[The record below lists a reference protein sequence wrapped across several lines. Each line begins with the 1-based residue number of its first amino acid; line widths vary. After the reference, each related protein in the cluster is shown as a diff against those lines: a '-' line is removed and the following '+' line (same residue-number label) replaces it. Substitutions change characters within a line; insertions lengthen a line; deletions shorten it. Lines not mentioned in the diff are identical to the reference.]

1 MDPFTHAISG
11 AVLARVMPKQKLPGG
26 TTWFLAIV
34 AMLPDAD
41 YLLRLFSDVLYLRY
55 HRGVTH
61 SILLLPLWTWL
72 CYSLI
77 PRQRRK
83 YPVMPWLIA
92 AALGLHIV
100 FDLVTSFGTMI
111 LAPLSNMR
119 FTWDL
124 VFIIDPLFT
133 LTLLIPLVLTWV
145 WPTHARRLCAIAFIG
160 MTAYLGLAYANHQ
173 HALTLAR
180 QNQPQAER
188 VSALPLPFSPFRWQL
203 IAEYPDHYQRAAVD
217 LLPGFPGTN
226 KVLPAQFTQRFSRGV
241 RSVKD
246 VKWQQFPAMKSLTG
260 IDGLPG
266 VPFYRWFTR
275 FPVVLEKNS
284 ESLEFADLRFF
295 AGPLQDSPFRL
306 MIEMQPEPRA
316 HITHLRTPR
325 R

>member
-1 MDPFTHAISG
+1 VDPFTHAISG
-11 AVLARVMPKQKLPGG
+11 AVLARAIPKQKLPAGAI
-26 TTWFLAIV
+26 WFLAIM

-41 YLLRLFSDVLYLRY
+41 YVLRLFSDLMYLRY

-100 FDLVTSFGTMI
+100 FDLVTSFGTMV
-111 LAPLSNMR
+111 LAPLSDMR

-124 VFIIDPLFT
+124 IFIIDPLFT
-133 LTLLIPLVLTWV
+133 LTLLIPLILTRV
-145 WPTHARRLCAIAFIG
+145 WPTYARRLCIIGLAG

-173 HALTLAR
+173 HALALAR
-180 QNQPQAER
+180 LNQPQAEQ

-203 IAEYPDHYQRAAVD
+203 IAEYPGHYQRAAVD
-217 LLPGFPGTN
+217 LLPAFPGTSQI
-226 KVLPAQFTQRFSRGV
+226 LPTQLTQRFSTGLRPMEDIEW
-241 RSVKD
+241 R
-246 VKWQQFPAMKSLTG
+246 QFPAMRSLTG

-266 VPFYRWFTR
+266 VSFYQWFAR
-275 FPVVLEKNS
+275 FPVVLQKDS

>member
-11 AVLARVMPKQKLPGG
+11 AVLARAIPKQKLPGG
-26 TTWFLAIV
+26 AIWFLAIV

-41 YLLRLFSDVLYLRY
+41 YVLRLFSNVLYLRY

-61 SILLLPLWTWL
+61 SILLLPLWAWL
-72 CYSLI
+72 CYSII

-92 AALGLHIV
+92 ATLCLHIV

-111 LAPLSNMR
+111 LAPLSKMR

-133 LTLLIPLVLTWV
+133 LTLLIPLILTRV
-145 WPTHARRLCAIAFIG
+145 WPAHARRLCIIGLAG
-160 MTAYLGLAYANHQ
+160 MTAYLGLAYVNHR
-173 HALTLAR
+173 HALALAR
-180 QNQPQAER
+180 LNQPQAEY
-188 VSALPLPFSPFRWQL
+188 VAALPLPFSPFRWQL
-203 IAEYPDHYQRAAVD
+203 IAEYPGHYQRAAVD
-217 LLPGFPGTN
+217 LKPGFPGTG
-226 KVLPAQFTQRFSRGV
+226 KMLPDKLTQRLSTDLRPIE
-241 RSVKD
+241 D
-246 VKWQQFPAMKSLTG
+246 IKWQQFPAMKSLTD
-260 IDGLPG
+260 IDRLPG
-266 VPFYRWFTR
+266 VSFYRWFAR
-275 FPVVLEKNS
+275 FPVVLRKDS

-306 MIEMQPEPRA
+306 MIEMQPEPRV